1 MKKIFINLNKHTLV
15 IKGWT
20 ATILPSKKRRNEKNA
35 EATGESEIYTT
46 KKQAW
51 ASIKKRAAGLD
62 YVNNEVRFNNGI
74 VVKSFEE
81 AEKLVSML

>member
-1 MKKIFINLNKHTLV
+1 MKKIFINLNKHTLI

-20 ATILPSKKRRNEKNA
+20 ATIFPAKKRRNEKNA
-35 EATGESEIYTT
+35 VATGESEIYTT

-62 YVNNEVRFNNGI
+62 YVNNEVRFNGNW
-74 VVKSFEE
+74 VKSFEE
-81 AEKLVSML
+81 VERLVTVL